1 VIVRART
8 KAARPSRTLHDPAP
22 SAVPRR
28 THPVLAPFLLR
39 GGPMRLA
46 RGHPASPYRV
56 PPKAV
61 PGTGPERPPRVEPSV
76 AGVLFAVLGCSLV
89 RFGLYVFRGER
100 DGWDGILAL
109 AASALSAYYLCRLL
123 RG

>member
-1 VIVRART
+1 VIVRDCT
-8 KAARPSRTLHDPAP
+8 KTVCPSCALQDPAP

-39 GGPMRLA
+39 CGPMRLA
-46 RGHPASPYRV
+46 RGHPASPYRA
-56 PPKAV
+56 PPEAV

-76 AGVLFAVLGCSLV
+76 AGVLLAVLGCSLA
-89 RFGLYVFRGER
+89 RFGLYVFRGEH
-100 DGWDGILAL
+100 DGSDGVLAL